1 MGSTFPCSAT
11 PVATF
16 DVTTAATFDVTT
28 GVTTGVT
35 IAATFDVTF
44 DVTTGVTIDASAV
57 ASAISLCRSLQT
69 TAESIRFE
77 SLLRYSS
84 PSSSSHCVGD
94 YFLLQRLYSTQRRY
108 FETSQ

>member
-1 MGSTFPCSAT
+1 LAT

-16 DVTTAATFDVTT
+16 GATTAATFDVTT
-28 GVTTGVT
+28 DVT
-35 IAATFDVTF
+35 IAATF

-57 ASAISLCRSLQT
+57 ASAISLRRSLRP

-77 SLLRYSS
+77 SLLRCSS

-94 YFLLQRLYSTQRRY
+94 YFSLQRLYSAQRRY

>member
-1 MGSTFPCSAT
+1 VGSTFPCSAT

-16 DVTTAATFDVTT
+16 GATTAATFD
-28 GVTTGVT
+28 VTTGVT
-35 IAATFDVTF
+35 IAATFDVT
-44 DVTTGVTIDASAV
+44 IDASAV
-57 ASAISLCRSLQT
+57 ASAISLRRSLRP

-84 PSSSSHCVGD
+84 PSLSLHCVGD
-94 YFLLQRLYSTQRRY
+94 CFSLLRLYSTQRRY